1 MFKNSFLLLL
11 LFPLF
16 LFSENGFVKNTG
28 FIYNSENIP
37 ENEVIATGNIMGGK
51 VFFLKDRFCYVF
63 EKKEIQHSF
72 PHNKTSNYKNITEAE
87 RIDFAFLNP
96 NSGCNVE
103 FLSPLNNSIN
113 YIKFGKDFFTSS
125 YHSIKYNNVW
135 KGIDIYFYYSET
147 GSIKY
152 DIVVMPNADIS
163 KIAFLIEGAE
173 NIILNEGNLH
183 IKTNFS
189 EITENLPVSYQDVY
203 TKKKNTRKEIE
214 INYLLHNNILNFKI
228 PNYNKSLPLIID
240 PWATFIGTPDTDQAE
255 DVAMDNFG
263 NSYVTGYTQSLN
275 FPVSPGAFQGTS
287 AGDYDA
293 FIFKLDANGQRI
305 WATYYGGS
313 AYDFGYQIKVD
324 SKGNPFISGYSYSNN
339 LYVSSGIFAGVFDTY
354 ILKLKKDGT
363 FKWARYFGGSGGE
376 FTVGMGVSKT
386 DKIVIAGFTSSQD
399 ITTTPGAFQASH
411 AGALDIFI
419 AVFDSIGNILWN
431 TYYGG
436 SATDDAHAVNFD
448 NNENVI
454 VGGESYS
461 SNFPVSPGAYQPN
474 NNGNSDVYVLKFDSI
489 GNRKWAT
496 LMGGTANEDIN
507 GIAADTLGNIYV
519 AGFSQGNDFP
529 IVGTPYQPVKKATRD
544 VILVKFLPNGTPSWS
559 TFFGGDSVD
568 VARAL
573 TITPDQFI
581 LIGGETFSSDFPI
594 IGNAF
599 QTNKLGNSDLFYAA
613 FDSTGTP
620 VFSSYRGGS
629 ASEIMLGIAADT
641 NYRVTMCGY
650 TYSSNFP
657 VTPGTFQTTY
667 SGSEDVF
674 VWQIDSTQ
682 GVPVDTTN
690 KGGGEGVLHYNKLDN
705 QVIIYP
711 NPATSFISLKEEVEQ
726 LTISDCH
733 GKIVLQR
740 NKPLHKNELLN
751 ISSLPV
757 GSYFLNVVFENK
769 SKTHKLIV
777 IE

>member
-1 MFKNSFLLLL
+1 MFNNFFILLL
-11 LFPLF
+11 LFPFF
-16 LFSENGFVKNTG
+16 LFSENGFIKNTG
-28 FIYNSENIP
+28 FIYNTENIP
-37 ENEVIATGNIMGGK
+37 ANEVIATGKIKGGK
-51 VFFLKDRFCYVF
+51 IFFLKDRFCYVF
-63 EKKEIQHSF
+63 EKKEASTTLLQNS
-72 PHNKTSNYKNITEAE
+72 TANYKNTTEAE

-96 NSGCNVE
+96 NTNCNIQ

-113 YIKFGKDFFTSS
+113 YIKPNGEFLTSS
-125 YHSIKYNNVW
+125 YHSIKYSNIWN
-135 KGIDIYFYYSET
+135 GIDIYFYYSET
-147 GSIKY
+147 GNIKY
-152 DIVVMPNADIS
+152 DIAVMPNANVS
-163 KIAFLIEGAE
+163 EIAFLIEGAE
-173 NIILNEGNLH
+173 NISLKEEGLH
-183 IKTNFS
+183 IKTKYS
-189 EITENLPVSYQDVY
+189 EIIENIPISYQDIY
-203 TKKKNTRKEIE
+203 TNKKNTRNKVNTTYIL
-214 INYLLHNNILNFKI
+214 NNNILKFK
-228 PNYNKSLPLIID
+228 PLNHNKSLPLIID
-240 PWATFIGTPDTDQAE
+240 PWATFIGTPETDQAE

-293 FIFKLDANGQRI
+293 FVFKLDATGQRI
-305 WATYYGGS
+305 WATYYGGT

-339 LYVSSGIFAGVFDTY
+339 LYVSSGAFAGAFDTY
-354 ILKLKKDGT
+354 ILKLKSDGT

-376 FTVGMGVSKT
+376 FTVGMGTSKT

-399 ITTTPGAFQASH
+399 ITTTPGAFQATH

-419 AVFDSIGNILWN
+419 AVFDSVGNKLWN

-436 SATDDAHAVNFD
+436 TATDDAHAVNFD
-448 NNENVI
+448 VNENII

-461 SNFPVSPGAYQPN
+461 TDFPVSPGAYQPN
-474 NNGNSDVYVLKFDSI
+474 NNGNSDVYVLKFDSL

-519 AGFSQGNDFP
+519 AGFSQGTDFP
-529 IVGTPYQPVKKATRD
+529 IMGTPYQPIKKATRD

-573 TITPDQFI
+573 TITPDQYI

-599 QTNKLGNSDLFYAA
+599 QTNKSGGSDIFYAA
-613 FDSTGTP
+613 FDSSGTP

-629 ASEIMLGIAADT
+629 ASEIMLGISADT

-650 TYSSNFP
+650 TYSNNFP

-667 SGSEDVF
+667 SGNEDVF

-690 KGGGEGVLHYNKLDN
+690 KGGGEGIVNHNKLEN
-705 QVIIYP
+705 QEIIYP
-711 NPATSFISLKEEVEQ
+711 NPTTNFISLKKNVEQ

-733 GKIVLQR
+733 GKIILRRNEPLQ
-740 NKPLHKNELLN
+740 KNELYD
-751 ISSLPV
+751 ISILAE
-757 GSYFLNVVFENK
+757 GIYFLNVVIEKK
-769 SKTHKLIV
+769 SFAYKLMV
-777 IE
+777 IQ